1 MIAFYKNSD
10 ILFYMEKF
18 TKAVGVAVIAV
29 VVVFGLSILLAFP
42 VKWLWN
48 STLPELFGFK
58 EIGVWMAWK
67 IVFLTSTLAKGFSVS
82 SK

>member
-1 MIAFYKNSD
+1 MMKLTTA
-10 ILFYMEKF
+10 ILTFL
-18 TKAVGVAVIAV
+18 GVIAV
-29 VVVFGLSILLAFP
+29 AFGLSILLAYP

-48 STLPELFGFK
+48 STLPELFSFK

-67 IVFLTSTLAKGFSVS
+67 ISVLCALLFQSVRYS

>member
-1 MIAFYKNSD
+1 
-10 ILFYMEKF
+10 METF
-18 TKAVGVAVIAV
+18 TKTVGFATIAV
-29 VVVFGLSILLAFP
+29 VVIFGLSILLAFP

-48 STLPELFGFK
+48 STLPELFALK

-67 IVFLTSTLAKGFSVS
+67 IVFLTSSLFKGFSVS

>member
-1 MIAFYKNSD
+1 
-10 ILFYMEKF
+10 METF
-18 TKAVGVAVIAV
+18 TKTVGFATIAV
-29 VVVFGLSILLAFP
+29 VVIFGLSILLAFP

-48 STLPELFGFK
+48 STLPELFGLK

-67 IVFLTSTLAKGFSVS
+67 IVFLTSILIKGFSVS